1 MSFVSRKDLP
11 VRNSFFQVFTIFVPR
26 QHHHQPENRPA
37 REPVST
43 PRRFSCQSFVQT
55 LFSVA
60 FALFSVLNFRHFFLL
75 CCEIANYF
83 FLRFP
88 FSLFFSFPLLS
99 LSEKIILSITP
110 LHGLCRLSYV
120 SLVSSVFRKDLPVRI
135 SVSEVFT
142 TFVPCQHHRRPENQP
157 VRPSL
162 LNLCRLSYFSLA
174 SFAFRK
180 GYPVRN
186 SVSMVFTVFAPC
198 LHHPSALT
206 RPVREPISVPHRFS
220 CQSFVQTLFSIAFAL
235 FSAFNFLCPSFCSFF
250 RSLLTLFPVL
260 LPFYSVLSLF
270 HRQRAA
276 LFSSPRPV
284 SSFGPMLA
292 FVLLR
297 SARLSLPCLFFPTP
311 FVSSFRFSSQ
321 QSFQSV
327 LLYLIGSYSL
337 LCPFPS
343 SLASLLYPR
352 GLALAPLAFS
362 LRLSV
367 WKNFPF
373 HIYIN
378 ELTLS
383 TLFRDKNDVPKLFL
397 LLAWRILS
405 LPTCSLAINRP
416 RYFSAPLLFLCAE
429 FLRPVLNLI
438 FSVLSKG
445 VSPRYKAL
453 NSFPIIMR
461 KRKFFSHHHTSESLY
476 LIPTFNLS
484 LTKQSER
491 SRFFILLTASS
502 LHSAKV
508 NFCTFS
514 GVLNILSEKS
524 KLFIFAT
531 RCATNFFLSSQPC
544 CLSRP

>member
-1 MSFVSRKDLP
+1 MFSTCITISPKTDLSEYLSQLRVVFPAALLPKLYFLSLSRCFRFLISHVPSFLIYCKMQIISFSASPVLFSFPLLSLSKKIILSVSPLHGLCRLSYVSLVSSVFCKDPP
-11 VRNSFFQVFTIFVPR
+11 VRNSVSEVFTVFAPLLHPR
-26 QHHHQPENRPA
+26 RSENRPV
-37 REPVST
+37 REPVSA

-55 LFSVA
+55 RFSIA

-120 SLVSSVFRKDLPVRI
+120 SLVSSVFRKDLPVRN

-142 TFVPCQHHRRPENQP
+142 IFVPRQHYRQPENRP
-157 VRPSL
+157 VRPAL
-162 LNLCRLSYFSLA
+162 QALCRLSYFLFVS
-174 SFAFRK
+174 SVFRK
-180 GYPVRN
+180 DLPVRN
-186 SVSMVFTVFAPC
+186 PVSMVFTVFAPC
-198 LHHPSALT
+198 LHHHQPEN
-206 RPVREPISVPHRFS
+206 RPVREPVSAPRRFS
-220 CQSFVQTLFSIAFAL
+220 CRPFAPSLFSVAFAL
-235 FSAFNFLCPSFCSFF
+235 FSAFNFPCPSFCSFF

-284 SSFGPMLA
+284 SSFGTMLA

-343 SLASLLYPR
+343 SLASLLYPH

-367 WKNFPF
+367 LKNFPIL
-373 HIYIN
+373 IYIN
-378 ELTLS
+378 EMTLS
-383 TLFRDKNDVPKLFL
+383 TIFHDK
-397 LLAWRILS
+397 
-405 LPTCSLAINRP
+405 TM
-416 RYFSAPLLFLCAE
+416 
-429 FLRPVLNLI
+429 
-438 FSVLSKG
+438 
-445 VSPRYKAL
+445 
-453 NSFPIIMR
+453 FPI
-461 KRKFFSHHHTSESLY
+461 FFSSELG
-476 LIPTFNLS
+476 
-484 LTKQSER
+484 
-491 SRFFILLTASS
+491 ASS
-502 LHSAKV
+502 LFQPVLSLSIGKDISLRPCFSYAP
-508 NFCTFS
+508 NFCAPF
-514 GVLNILSEKS
+514 
-524 KLFIFAT
+524 
-531 RCATNFFLSSQPC
+531 
-544 CLSRP
+544 